1 MWNGTLTSTSSSQ
14 KKNLFLP
21 ARAKTSLSP
30 HAQTPLHSVPGVWGF
45 SWRHQ
50 NGKWKSGFLIGPF
63 VPHDLNTRFW
73 LVRAILAL
81 YYYYYSIVTQNQF
94 CLELKNE
101 FLFEEIS
108 EEVFEYPSRLV
119 LLFICDP
126 VFSNRHTNRL
136 FLLFVF
142 WQYLLK
148 TKKHPWNF
156 LRSMKEDAV
165 HNLLSPLLW
174 RVTFFESFSSIVCS
188 FCDILIEFIRHMRK
202 DNHAPWFSYYSANRE
217 ADI

>member
-1 MWNGTLTSTSSSQ
+1 MYFKTISLDLVPIHVLADQFTTFLTLFNSLWLNFSFVLSLRMSSYLSRSQ
-14 KKNLFLP
+14 KKF
-21 ARAKTSLSP
+21 SSI
-30 HAQTPLHSVPGVWGF
+30 LHGWF
-45 SWRHQ
+45 
-50 NGKWKSGFLIGPF
+50 FF
-63 VPHDLNTRFW
+63 
-73 LVRAILAL
+73 
-81 YYYYYSIVTQNQF
+81 
-94 CLELKNE
+94 
-101 FLFEEIS
+101 
-108 EEVFEYPSRLV
+108 
-119 LLFICDP
+119 CDP

-202 DNHAPWFSYYSANRE
+202 DNRAPWFSYYSANRG